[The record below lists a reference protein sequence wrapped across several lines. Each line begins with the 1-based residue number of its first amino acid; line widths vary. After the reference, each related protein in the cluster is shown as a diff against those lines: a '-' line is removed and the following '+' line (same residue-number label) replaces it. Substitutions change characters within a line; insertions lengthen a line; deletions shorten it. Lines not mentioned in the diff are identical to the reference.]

1 MSTMA
6 VIGAWFPCWRLLVAN
21 GRAKAKPWP
30 ASAGSANVTVEAPMS
45 YVDSVLQPGEEVR
58 YRANVHW
65 VIYLPG
71 LLLWALAAVLYFLF
85 PNWPGLQFASQIA
98 ALICFA
104 AGALLMM
111 RAWFRRWT
119 TEIAITN
126 KRIIYKRG
134 FIRRFSAEM
143 HMDKVESVDVNQTVL
158 GRILDYGD
166 VIVRGTG
173 SGLEPF
179 PSIDAPL
186 QFRNHV
192 TAV

>member
-1 MSTMA
+1 
-6 VIGAWFPCWRLLVAN
+6 
-21 GRAKAKPWP
+21 
-30 ASAGSANVTVEAPMS
+30 MS

-58 YRANVHW
+58 YRANLHW

-71 LLLWALAAVLYFLF
+71 LLLWVLAAVLYFLF
-85 PNWPGLQFASQIA
+85 PNWPGLQFASQVT

-104 AGALLMM
+104 AGALLML
-111 RAWFRRWT
+111 REWFRWWT

-126 KRIIYKRG
+126 KRIIYKSG

-179 PSIDAPL
+179 PNIDAPL
-186 QFRNHV
+186 AFRNHV